1 MYEIQCWSYLSR
13 PPFTTLDIPAQGMY
27 QQKPRSSGAAHP
39 VLCLSTISRCSF
51 PEGFA
56 SFHSYSLKKTYMWW
70 KPLLH
75 LLDDIKKSNSTLY
88 LMSLH
93 IKTTVT
99 FFLLELTQPLRLL
112 QLQQGAWQ
120 ASTSTLLGISQH
132 IQVIVVP
139 EDNKE
144 NL

>member
-1 MYEIQCWSYLSR
+1 MK
-13 PPFTTLDIPAQGMY
+13 TTPTLIRQ
-27 QQKPRSSGAAHP
+27 H
-39 VLCLSTISRCSF
+39 
-51 PEGFA
+51 
-56 SFHSYSLKKTYMWW
+56 
-70 KPLLH
+70 
-75 LLDDIKKSNSTLY
+75 KKSNSTLY